1 MQKVV
6 NFTGGA
12 MPTGS
17 YINGQWIHP
26 QSERL
31 VRNINPADPDEVIAE
46 FPAATAVDVQRAIE
60 AAEAAFRDWK
70 NTPGPERGRVIW
82 RAANIARQ
90 RVDEIARI
98 MTLEEG
104 KILKE
109 AKGEALKGISLLE
122 FYAGEGFRI
131 HGKTLPSEARDTFT
145 YTIRR
150 PLGVVGLISPWN
162 FPWAIPVWKSAP
174 ALVAGNT
181 VVFKPAELTPATA
194 ALMTEIYEEA
204 GLPPGVF
211 NLVVG
216 SGSVVGE
223 AIVNAPAIRAVSFTG
238 SNAVGSAL
246 YVKAA
251 ARGIKATC
259 EMGGKNAVIVL
270 PDADLDKAATAI
282 HGGAF
287 GSTGQR
293 CTATSRVIAHP
304 TVKDGLLERLVDKA
318 EKIKVG
324 PGLDETVDMGPAVD
338 EKQWQTDLEYIQLAQ
353 NEGARLVTGGKR
365 PAHLPKGFFV
375 EPTIFDNVRPE
386 MRLFREE
393 VFGPVLAIS
402 TANSLEEAIKFANSV
417 EYGLTTSIFTQN
429 IDTVLR
435 FIEEVETGMI
445 HVNEPTIGGE
455 AQLPFG
461 GTKSTGVG
469 EREMA
474 EEGLNFF
481 TEIKTVFI
489 NYSGRAERLMIR

>member
-1 MQKVV
+1 
-6 NFTGGA
+6 

-26 QSERL
+26 NSDTT
-31 VRNINPADPDEVIAE
+31 VRNINPANFNDVIAE
-46 FPAATAVDVQRAIE
+46 FPEATPADVTAAIS
-60 AAEAAFRDWK
+60 AAQAAFPAWK
-70 NTPGPERGRVIW
+70 NTPGPERGRVLW

-90 RVDEIARI
+90 RADEIAQT
-98 MTLEEG
+98 MTREEG

-122 FYAGEGFRI
+122 YYAGEGFRMS
-131 HGKTLPSEARDTFT
+131 GRTLPSEARDTFT

-150 PLGVVGLISPWN
+150 PLGVVGLIAPWN

-194 ALMTEIYEEA
+194 ALLAEIYEAA
-204 GLPPGVF
+204 GMPAGVF
-211 NLVVG
+211 NMVVG
-216 SGSVVGE
+216 RGSTVGE
-223 AIVNAPAIRAVSFTG
+223 AIVTAPETRAISFTG
-238 SNAVGSAL
+238 SNAVGGAL

-251 ARGIKATC
+251 SLGKKVTC
-259 EMGGKNAVIVL
+259 EMGGKNAVIVM

-293 CTATSRVIAHP
+293 CTATSRVITTP
-304 TVKDGLLERLVDKA
+304 QIKDQLLERLVAKA
-318 EKIKVG
+318 KAIKVG
-324 PGLDETVDMGPAVD
+324 SGLDETMDMGPAVD
-338 EKQWQTDLEYIQLAQ
+338 EKQWKTDLRYIEVGQQ
-353 NEGARLVTGGKR
+353 EGARLVLGGKA
-365 PAHLPKGFFV
+365 PAHLPDGYFV
-375 EPTIFDNVRPE
+375 EPTIFDGVTPS

-393 VFGPVLAIS
+393 VFGPVLS
-402 TANSLEEAIKFANSV
+402 VTTAASLDEALKFANSV
-417 EYGLTTSIFTQN
+417 EYGLTASIFTQDIN
-429 IDTVLR
+429 TILR
-435 FIEEVETGMI
+435 FVEEVETGMV

-481 TEIKTVFI
+481 TELKTVFI
-489 NYSGRAERLMIR
+489 NYSGQAERLMIR